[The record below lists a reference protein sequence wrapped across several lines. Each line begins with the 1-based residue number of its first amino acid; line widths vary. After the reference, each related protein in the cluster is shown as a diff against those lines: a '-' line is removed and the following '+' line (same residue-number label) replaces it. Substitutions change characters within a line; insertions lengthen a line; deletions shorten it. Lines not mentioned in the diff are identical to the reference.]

1 MASMS
6 NVLLYDALNLAIASG
21 DTIKVA
27 FYNSSSTIDR
37 TTAAY
42 TATNEVTQAGASP
55 AINAGGLTVS
65 GRTLS
70 ASDGSANP
78 AGVDF
83 SDVGPVT
90 PAGSAFVFRKVML
103 YNSTRSNRALMTHDY
118 GADQTWNVGT
128 AYTLT
133 IPGSGTYLLTLT
145 GA

>member
-6 NVLLYDALNLAIASG
+6 NVLKYDALNLAIASG

-27 FYNSSSTIDR
+27 FYSSAATLDA

-42 TATNEVTQAGASP
+42 SATNEVTQAGASP
-55 AINAGGLTVS
+55 AINAGGLALS

-70 ASDGSANP
+70 ASDGSAGT

-83 SDVGPVT
+83 ADLGPIT
-90 PAGSAFVFRKVML
+90 PAGSAFVFRKIL
-103 YNSTRSNRALMTHDY
+103 IYNATRSNRALMFHDY

-128 AYTLT
+128 GYTFT
-133 IPGSGTYLLTLT
+133 IPGSGTYVLTV
-145 GA
+145 A